1 MPATN
6 NDNHNTKKSKTAS
19 WVGGGY
25 LNGTAEAVFKHGL
38 LNAQVPIG
46 YAMSLALEA
55 RIGFLFAACTGQTAK
70 VIVGLNGTECI
81 IVSSVIAAFCACLG
95 GLCSLVYTDTFQL
108 WTAFVGLW
116 LCVPFCLNSR
126 TASSLK
132 PNLNL
137 QDREMFPP
145 LPETVDR
152 FLSLAYGGIPWQ
164 VYFQRV
170 LGSATAFEAQMMSY
184 ASAIGCLILA
194 APPVVIGAI
203 SRNTNFTSAGYPGPS
218 DLRPEDQPSV
228 LPFALRYLCPNV
240 ISVMGM
246 TAIIGAVLSSADS
259 SALSA
264 STLIT
269 RNVYQIIY
277 RPTATDQEMAKVL
290 RCVVCIASAAA
301 TSVALFA
308 TSVFA
313 LWTLSTEMVY
323 VVLFP
328 QLLCV
333 FYLPQRT
340 NSYGCI
346 VGARK
351 ATDISR
357 GPEPTSM
364 TPATATEVVRPR
376 PEDLPVASVRN
387 RHESAE
393 LDETR
398 PNRAS
403 PLLIGRPPSLVGES
417 PQISTT
423 LTGREIFSVL
433 TRTSSEDI
441 SDAAA
446 AVQRSADNQVKSDVL
461 SGFSKQDDAS
471 RHKKCEVTTTGEQG
485 GESSVTDRNIDGA
498 ENAATSSVS
507 LTTLSSAQAEIS
519 STSSATEDRTQDKKR
534 RSKKQARSERPKK
547 PKKRQQH

>member
-1 MPATN
+1 
-6 NDNHNTKKSKTAS
+6 
-19 WVGGGY
+19 
-25 LNGTAEAVFKHGL
+25 
-38 LNAQVPIG
+38 
-46 YAMSLALEA
+46 
-55 RIGFLFAACTGQTAK
+55 
-70 VIVGLNGTECI
+70 
-81 IVSSVIAAFCACLG
+81 
-95 GLCSLVYTDTFQL
+95 
-108 WTAFVGLW
+108 
-116 LCVPFCLNSR
+116 
-126 TASSLK
+126 
-132 PNLNL
+132 
-137 QDREMFPP
+137 
-145 LPETVDR
+145 
-152 FLSLAYGGIPWQ
+152 
-164 VYFQRV
+164 
-170 LGSATAFEAQMMSY
+170 MMSY

-290 RCVVCIASAAA
+290 RCVVCMASAAA

-346 VGARK
+346 VGFVLGTVVRLLCGEPSIGLPALLQLPMYDQDYGQRFPFRTLCTIISLVSLVLGSAVAEVLFSKGWLRRGLDVCHCFHETPTSTEHVVISSMHVSSRAITPTRASCRSVVAAGADTASIIKPASRNSVTIVDGIRLLNSERSRKPSTSAPSSLRAPSQDPVPRPSALRSGARK

-364 TPATATEVVRPR
+364 TPATASEVVRPR
-376 PEDLPVASVRN
+376 PEDLPVASVGN

-423 LTGREIFSVL
+423 LTGREILSVL